1 MYPVN
6 WHLLSRG
13 ILCALAFL
21 LAQGARGE
29 PGVTTNK
36 VVLGMSGPLSG
47 PLGQY
52 GLDLEKGLRL
62 GFEQQNAAGGVAGR
76 RIELLVRDDGGNR
89 ERAVANTQALLDT
102 GVLAFTG
109 FHGASSI
116 EAALPLIEKSGAL
129 LIGAASGAE
138 VLRDPPKRMLFNL
151 RAGAREE
158 AGAMMLHLDTVGMT
172 EIAAVA
178 QDDALGKAALEGVH
192 VELSRLGI
200 RPQALVRLAAQPSA
214 ADVARA
220 VQAACKGSPQGL
232 VLGLNATN
240 ALAVIRAARKAGC
253 LPQFYAMSEAGA
265 ELLAGAGVPGELA
278 GVVVS
283 QVLPHPRAPSVPV
296 SADYLRQAGAAP
308 TYAGLEGFI
317 YARVIVEAL
326 RRCGSNLTRQCIVNS
341 LESRPVDLVGYRV
354 EFRPDDRR
362 GSRFVEM
369 TIVTSDGRFR
379 R

>member
-1 MYPVN
+1 MSYLCKSRMVLCVAAV
-6 WHLLSRG
+6 LLT
-13 ILCALAFL
+13 
-21 LAQGARGE
+21 QGVRAE
-29 PGVTTNK
+29 LGVTASK
-36 VVLGMSGPLSG
+36 VVLGMSAPLSG

-76 RIELLVRDDGGNR
+76 RIELLVRDDGGSR
-89 ERAVANTQALLDT
+89 ERAVGNTQALLDT

-129 LIGAASGAE
+129 LIGAASSAE
-138 VLRDPPKRMLFNL
+138 VLREPSNRMLFNL

-158 AGAMMLHLDTVGMT
+158 TSAMVFHLDTVGIT
-172 EIAAVA
+172 DIAAIA
-178 QDDALGKAALEGVH
+178 QDDGLGSAALEGVQ
-192 VELSRLGI
+192 VELARVGI
-200 RPQALVRLAAQPSA
+200 RPQALERIPVRPSP

-220 VQAACKGSPQGL
+220 VQAACKHRPQAL

-253 LPQFYAMSEAGA
+253 APQFYAISEAGA
-265 ELLAGAGVPGELA
+265 ELLAGAGAPSELA

-296 SADYLRQAGAAP
+296 SIDYLRLAGATP

-317 YARVIVEAL
+317 YAKVIAEAL
-326 RRCGSNLTRQCIVNS
+326 RRCGSNLTRQCVANA
-341 LESRPVDLVGYRV
+341 LESRPVDVGGYRV
-354 EFRPDDRR
+354 EFRPDDHR